1 MNNYKDLIEQLQD
14 LMSEINYLRNQKYS
28 LNNQSE
34 IVRLNYFA
42 NDVSNLLE
50 TYYKEEFNKI

>member
-14 LMSEINYLRNQKYS
+14 LMSEINYLRSQKYS

-50 TYYKEEFNKI
+50 TYYKEQFNKI

>member
-50 TYYKEEFNKI
+50 TYYKEQFNKI